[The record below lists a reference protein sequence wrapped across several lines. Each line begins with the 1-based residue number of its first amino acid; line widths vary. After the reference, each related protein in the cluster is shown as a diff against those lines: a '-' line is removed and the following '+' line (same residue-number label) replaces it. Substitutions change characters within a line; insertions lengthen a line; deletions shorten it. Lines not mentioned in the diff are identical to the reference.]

1 MKKLTLF
8 FLITFSIVVVAN
20 SAAAQRKKTII
31 LIRHAEKETST
42 SVDQNDPPLSDEGRL
57 RAERVAK
64 RVGKFRPGAIYSTN
78 YKRTRETVEPLAKKR
93 NKSIETYDPSKP
105 KDLAAAILASKT
117 KRFVVVGHSN
127 TIPPLANLLTG
138 KDLFKNLQDSEY
150 SVIWVVRMKNG
161 KVTKVEL
168 LDY

>member
-1 MKKLTLF
+1 MLLFVSGCAGDAGELT
-8 FLITFSIVVVAN
+8 TF
-20 SAAAQRKKTII
+20 I
-31 LIRHAEKETST
+31 LIRHAEKETSA
-42 SVDQNDPPLSDEGRL
+42 SVDQNDPPLSAEGKQ

-64 RVGKFRPGAIYSTN
+64 HIGKFHPGVIYSTN
-78 YKRTRETVEPLAKKR
+78 YKRTRDTVELLAKKR
-93 NKSIETYDPSKP
+93 NKTIETYDASKP

-138 KDLFKNLQDSEY
+138 KELFKNLQDSEH
-150 SVIWVVRMKNG
+150 SVIWVIRMKDG
-161 KVTKVEL
+161 KVRRVEL